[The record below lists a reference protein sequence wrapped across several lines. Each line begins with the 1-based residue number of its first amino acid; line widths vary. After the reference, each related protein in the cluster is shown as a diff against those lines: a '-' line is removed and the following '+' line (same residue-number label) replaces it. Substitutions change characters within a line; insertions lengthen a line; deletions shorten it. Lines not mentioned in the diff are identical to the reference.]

1 MVCKGGE
8 RVMTLYAMLM
18 NHGRTNREASM
29 VHERPL
35 SAHHDGV
42 RGCRANC
49 WCIRLSSQ
57 AQLGRYHGRGSWMG
71 GESGVFQTDLL
82 LWATLRRIERGL
94 RVDRVMLG
102 PKGDGNYVVVCSRE
116 RRTRDEGRWA
126 ARRVQGFGCN
136 GVRSQSRTWRV
147 GGGHWTATCP
157 CTDLHLPPC

>member
-1 MVCKGGE
+1 MA
-8 RVMTLYAMLM
+8 LYAMSM

-42 RGCRANC
+42 RGCGANC

-71 GESGVFQTDLL
+71 SESGVFQTDLL
-82 LWATLRRIERGL
+82 LWATLRRIERGV

-102 PKGDGNYVVVCSRE
+102 PKGDGNDVVCSRE
-116 RRTRDEGRWA
+116 RRS
-126 ARRVQGFGCN
+126 
-136 GVRSQSRTWRV
+136 VRSQSRTWRV
-147 GGGHWTATCP
+147 GGGQQHVHVPIFSCRRASAACSCLYRATGLQCASRRGR
-157 CTDLHLPPC
+157 